1 VQSVYAPPKT
11 GSSLTATT
19 KLVAKETK
27 KVEEA
32 GRGRME
38 AMETIPMA
46 CIAVNSSFSVS
57 DHFKSWTEERCG
69 KEVDLLTSQW
79 QWRDYHVITDRNNL
93 RKIFRW
99 VCGEDE
105 RWRIDIEKVSLTT
118 LAMLRFDLEDDA
130 EQKQHK
136 IVSNTSEGLCSSGE
150 AAHESYRA
158 IVDVDVAGIR
168 FLIRCYVK
176 ASSEDAL
183 EGAFS
188 GLSLSSCI
196 KKLEGSELC
205 YYNSELPLS
214 PRFVEPKP
222 FMKSRFAKIVQEKSF
237 LLDVWFQC
245 FLVGVHKL
253 VFCLK
258 AKGRCTGDLTVVDI
272 KEFDPDSLISFCE
285 RAGLSSF
292 RTEAEAKLRQTIDV
306 VQWMKRRLADE
317 PIGSKFSLLFEPTDE
332 QPPRTI
338 KLYQRPASALPCF
351 PAYVYED
358 KPLCIVSAN
367 SEVC

>member
-1 VQSVYAPPKT
+1 VYAPPKT

-136 IVSNTSEGLCSSGE
+136 IVS
-150 AAHESYRA
+150 
-158 IVDVDVAGIR
+158 
-168 FLIRCYVK
+168 
-176 ASSEDAL
+176 
-183 EGAFS
+183 
-188 GLSLSSCI
+188 
-196 KKLEGSELC
+196 
-205 YYNSELPLS
+205 
-214 PRFVEPKP
+214 
-222 FMKSRFAKIVQEKSF
+222 
-237 LLDVWFQC
+237 
-245 FLVGVHKL
+245 
-253 VFCLK
+253 
-258 AKGRCTGDLTVVDI
+258 
-272 KEFDPDSLISFCE
+272 
-285 RAGLSSF
+285 
-292 RTEAEAKLRQTIDV
+292 
-306 VQWMKRRLADE
+306 
-317 PIGSKFSLLFEPTDE
+317 
-332 QPPRTI
+332 
-338 KLYQRPASALPCF
+338 
-351 PAYVYED
+351 
-358 KPLCIVSAN
+358 
-367 SEVC
+367 